1 MTENNNQI
9 PIRRPTVNVPDFVA
23 KAASDTPKPMSEN
36 KYPTEVIPLPTKGWF
51 YPEASPLSSGEIEL
65 KQMTAKEEDLLAN
78 QELIKKGKV
87 LDKLI
92 ESLIV
97 DKSIRPD
104 EILIP
109 DKNAIFI
116 SIRRLAYGDEYP
128 VSITCPA
135 CGGVNKVTVN
145 LANLEYRKFEFEKYP
160 KGVNT
165 FSFKLPNSGV
175 TLTYKLLNHT
185 DEQSIDAE
193 LTQIRKIS
201 KENTAELTT
210 RLKYLITSVDG
221 NTDRATIRRFV
232 EEKLTAKDSLAFRKH
247 TREHNPDVDMT
258 FEFKCGD
265 PSNVGCSLERR
276 LDMPIGA
283 SFLWPDLEP

>member
-9 PIRRPTVNVPDFVA
+9 PIRRPTVNVPDFVT
-23 KAASDTPKPMSEN
+23 KAASDVPQPKES

-51 YPEASPLSSGEIEL
+51 YPETSPLASGEIEL

-97 DKSIRPD
+97 NKSIRPD

-116 SIRRLAYGDEYP
+116 SIRRLAYGDDYP
-128 VSITCPA
+128 VSITCPN
-135 CGGVNKVTVN
+135 CGGTNKVNVN

-160 KGVNT
+160 KGINNFT
-165 FSFKLPNSGV
+165 FKLPHSGV
-175 TLTYKLLNHT
+175 VLTYKLNNQT

-210 RLKYLITSVDG
+210 RLKYLISSVDG
-221 NTDRATIRRFV
+221 NADRATIRRFV
-232 EEKLTAKDSLAFRKH
+232 EEKLTARDNLEFRRH
-247 TREHNPDVDMT
+247 MRANTPDVDMT

-265 PSNVGCSLERR
+265 PNNTGCSLERR

-283 SFLWPDLEP
+283 SFLWPDLES

>member
-23 KAASDTPKPMSEN
+23 KAASDVSQPKDN
-36 KYPTEVIPLPTKGWF
+36 KYPTEVIPLPTEGWF
-51 YPEASPLSSGEIEL
+51 YPENSILSSGEIEL

-97 DKSIRPD
+97 NKSIRPD

-116 SIRRLAYGDEYP
+116 SIRRLAYGDDYP
-128 VSITCPA
+128 VSITCPN
-135 CGGVNKVTVN
+135 CGGTNKVSIN
-145 LANLEYRKFEFEKYP
+145 LASLEYRKFDFDKYP
-160 KGVNT
+160 RGVNN
-165 FSFKLPNSGV
+165 FAFKLPYSG
-175 TLTYKLLNHT
+175 TSLTYKLNNQT

-193 LTQIRKIS
+193 LAQIRKIS

-221 NTDRATIRRFV
+221 NTDRATIRKFV
-232 EEKLTAKDSLAFRKH
+232 EEKLTARDNLAFRRH
-247 TREHNPDVDMT
+247 MRENTPDVDMT

-265 PSNVGCSLERR
+265 PNNTGCSLERR

-283 SFLWPDLEP
+283 SFLWPDLES